1 MNDKEQ
7 LIADI
12 DMLPEPLVQEVL
24 GFVEF
29 LRAKLVGDSTELA
42 VASESSLKKNWLR
55 PEQEVAW
62 QMMEAWNE
70 FLRR

>member
-42 VASESSLKKNWLR
+42 VASESSLKKDWLR